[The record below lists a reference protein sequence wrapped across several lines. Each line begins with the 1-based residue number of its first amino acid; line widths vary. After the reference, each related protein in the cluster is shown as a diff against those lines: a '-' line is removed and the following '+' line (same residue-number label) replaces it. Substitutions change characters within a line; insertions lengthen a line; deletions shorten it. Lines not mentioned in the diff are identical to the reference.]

1 MKKFCKIGLLIFTL
15 IISQQAFPQKE
26 NAKNPLRGEQ
36 QIELSEGYSFI
47 SSRIIPEDPDMLA
60 VMASVLNENLDFIRN
75 SQGQTLHKIGPN
87 WVNGIG
93 DWITDEGYL
102 VKMFTED
109 SFIIEGDVVDPVTPI
124 SLITGFQFVSYFP
137 ETQINALI
145 AYETI
150 LGDDLDFIR
159 NSQGQILRKI
169 GPNWVNGIGDCKPG
183 EGYLVKMH
191 SDAALIYPTI
201 PFTCGDLFTDPRDGK
216 TYNTVLIGDQCWMAK
231 NLNIGTMINGNQNM
245 SNDGVIEKY
254 CYDNDTANCEIYG
267 GLYQWNEMMEYT
279 TTQGGQGIC
288 PAGWYISTD
297 DELKILEGTVDIYY
311 PVGQPIWNNR
321 GWRGIDAG
329 FNLKSASGWH
339 GGGNGPGLYKYEALP
354 GGHRDIGGSF
364 DDLTILG
371 SFWSSSESSSNT
383 VWFRGL
389 NSSIDEVFRYWRNKS
404 TGHSVRCLQ
413 D

>member
-1 MKKFCKIGLLIFTL
+1 MKKFYTIGLMIITL

-26 NAKNPLRGEQ
+26 NAKDSLRGEQ
-36 QIELSEGYSFI
+36 QIELSEGFSFI

-75 SQGQTLHKIGPN
+75 SQGQVLQKIGPN
-87 WVNGIG
+87 WINGIG
-93 DWITDEGYL
+93 DWIIEEGYL
-102 VKMFTED
+102 VKMFADD
-109 SFIIEGDVVDPVTPI
+109 SFLIEGDAVDPVSPI
-124 SLITGFQFVSYFP
+124 SLTTGFQFVSYFP
-137 ETQINALI
+137 EVQINALI

-159 NSQGQILRKI
+159 NSQGQVLRKI
-169 GPNWVNGIGDCKPG
+169 GPNWVNGIGDCIPG
-183 EGYLVKMH
+183 EGYLVKMLA
-191 SDAALIYPTI
+191 DDILIYP
-201 PFTCGDLFTDPRDGK
+201 FSCGDPFTDPRDGQI
-216 TYNTVLIGDQCWMAK
+216 YNTIQIGDQCWMAE
-231 NLNIGTMINGNQNM
+231 NLNIGTMINGTEDMTDN
-245 SNDGVIEKY
+245 GIIEKY

-311 PVGQPIWNNR
+311 PVGHPIWNDR

-329 FNLKSASGWH
+329 FNLKSASGWY

-354 GGHRDIGGSF
+354 GGHRDISGSF
-364 DDLTILG
+364 NDLTILG
-371 SFWSSSESSSNT
+371 SFWSSSESSSYS
-383 VWFRGL
+383 VWFRAL
-389 NSSIDEVFRYWRNKS
+389 NSSFDEIFRYWRNKS